1 MEYDLIVVL
10 LVVLMSII
18 LFATEVV
25 RIDVAALIIAS
36 TLMITGVVTPEQ
48 GVSGFS
54 NPATITVFSM
64 LMISLGLENTGLVSV
79 LGEKLMKYSGK
90 KEWQVI
96 FMLMVVVGI
105 LSAFI
110 NNTAAV
116 AVFLPV
122 VLTISKETGIS
133 PSKLLMPTSFAAII
147 GGSCTLIG
155 TSTNILVSSIAEAH
169 GIGGF
174 SMFEFSKL
182 GLMFLGAGIIYM
194 VFIGRFLIPERR
206 GENSLTDAYQMREY
220 LTEIIIKKGSKL
232 IGKTLGE
239 SQLRE
244 KFDIDVL
251 EIMRMDG
258 AMGFPDIGELIKEND
273 LLLIRGNVKEI
284 MKIQDQEGID
294 IKAKSLVDDA
304 QLSSGEAVLVEA
316 VIAPESFLIGKT
328 VKTANFRQRYGAM
341 AVAVRRDGVS
351 LRKKISLVEFRLGD
365 SLLIECQKSQLQ
377 SMYRTTDLIMLNKI
391 TKRRI
396 DKSKMGVGVAII
408 VSVVTL
414 AALGILPIMVSAFA
428 GGLLM
433 VLTKCI
439 SLRRVYRRMEWQIIF
454 LLAGIIPLGVAMEN
468 SGAATYIADMV
479 INVAGDLGPVGIVA
493 LLYLVT
499 LLTTEVMSNNASAIL
514 LAPIAL
520 TISTQLGY
528 DPKPFLF
535 TIMFAASFSFL
546 TPIGYQ
552 TNALIYGP
560 GNYKYTDYARTGI
573 ILSLLMWGMATFF
586 ISFFWM

>member
-194 VFIGRFLIPERR
+194 IFIGRFLIPERR

>member
-18 LFATEVV
+18 LFATELV
-25 RIDVAALIIAS
+25 RIDVAALIVAV

-79 LGEKLMKYSGK
+79 LGEKLMKFSGK
-90 KEWQVI
+90 KEWQVVLL
-96 FMLMVVVGI
+96 LMVVVGV

-122 VLTISKETGIS
+122 VLRISKETGIS

-155 TSTNILVSSIAEAH
+155 TSTNILVSSIAESH
-169 GIGGF
+169 GYGGF

-182 GLMFLGAGIIYM
+182 GAMFLGAGIIYM

-206 GENSLTDAYQMREY
+206 GKSSLTDAYQLREY
-220 LTEIIIKKGSKL
+220 LTEIIIKKKSKL

-258 AMGFPDIGELIKEND
+258 VMVFPDIGELIKEGD

-284 MKIQDQEGID
+284 LKIQDQEGID

-304 QLSSGEAVLVEA
+304 QLSAGESVLVEA

-328 VKTANFRQRYGAM
+328 VKTASFRQRYGAM
-341 AVAVRRDGVS
+341 TVAVRRDGVS

-377 SMYRTTDLIMLNKI
+377 SMYRTTDLIMLNKV

-396 DKSKMGVGVAII
+396 DKSKMGVGIAII
-408 VSVVTL
+408 VSVVTI
-414 AALGILPIMVSAFA
+414 ASLGILPVMVCAFT

-468 SGAATYIADMV
+468 SGAATYIANMV
-479 INVAGDLGPVGIVA
+479 VNVAGDLGPVWIVA

-499 LLTTEVMSNNASAIL
+499 VLTTEIMSNNASAIL
-514 LAPIAL
+514 LAPIAM

-528 DPKPFLF
+528 DPKPFLL

-552 TNALIYGP
+552 TNTLIYGP
-560 GNYKYTDYARTGI
+560 GNYKYSDYARTGV